1 MSYYL
6 IPWILVASNEDNQ
19 RKASENIIEAFK
31 FNVIG
36 CLAFLS
42 GISSIR

>member
-6 IPWILVASNEDNQ
+6 ISWILVASNEDNL
-19 RKASENIIEAFK
+19 RKASENTIGAFK
-31 FNVIG
+31 FNVFG

-42 GISSIR
+42 GISTIR